1 MPESDRTATVHR
13 APRACALPA
22 LVLAAVLAAPSAAAA
37 DPSPDRVSLLSGS
50 EVLRVVT
57 ADERIESLPLEPGV
71 RFGSVTA
78 VADGWIAAGVRDSKT
93 LLLVRSERG
102 ETSRMTVPSAGGGV
116 ALDPEPLVAD
126 GDLVGL
132 AWLAGGGVQGLAVL
146 YSEWLGGGWGPSEVV
161 ADPGAGSQLALAWT
175 ITADAEPLLA
185 WSAFDGSDDEIV
197 WSVRRRGSWTTPER
211 LGEDNWV
218 PDITP
223 ALARVD
229 GGVVAA
235 WSRYVGDGYRMMVS
249 RLGDDGWSAPEP
261 FAPVGSVFPRF
272 ESRAEEEGTLL
283 LYRDARSGSWTVL
296 QLDRHLRTTA
306 RASVEGSGADDP
318 VVLESGPDS
327 VHVIPGPDRPA
338 VRVPWS
344 RP

>member
-1 MPESDRTATVHR
+1 MPESDRPSTVRR
-13 APRACALPA
+13 APGPRALPA
-22 LVLAAVLAAPSAAAA
+22 LLLAAALAAPSAVGA
-37 DPSPDRVSLLSGS
+37 DPAPDRASLLSGS

-57 ADERIESLPLEPGV
+57 ADDRVESLPLDPGV

-78 VADGWIAAGVRDSKT
+78 VEDGWIAAGVRDSTT
-93 LLLVRSERG
+93 LLLVRSDRG

-126 GDLVGL
+126 GALVGL
-132 AWLAGGGVQGLAVL
+132 AWLAGGGARGLAVL
-146 YSEWLGGGWGPSEVV
+146 YSEWLGDGWGPSEVV
-161 ADPGAGSQLALAWT
+161 ADPGPGSQLALAWT
-175 ITADAEPLLA
+175 ITAGGEPLLA

-197 WSVRRRGSWTTPER
+197 WSVRRRGSWTAPER
-211 LGEDNWV
+211 LAEDNWV

-235 WSRYVGDGYRMMVS
+235 WSRYVGDGYRMMVA
-249 RLGDDGWSAPEP
+249 RLGDDGWSPPEP

-272 ESRAEEEGTLL
+272 EVGEEGTLL
-283 LYRDARSGSWTVL
+283 LYRDARSGTWTVL

-327 VHVIPGPDRPA
+327 LRVIPGPDRPA
-338 VRVPWS
+338 VRIPWS